1 MTKSFITY
9 VKVILTSIAMLVFS
23 EIAVAGII
31 TEKIIIKTNIYC
43 DHCKKCESC
52 GDKLQKELFTKGIK
66 NIALDEK
73 AMTITVTYNP
83 EKITVEKIRERI
95 SKLGYDADDVKADTA
110 AYQKLDGCCK
120 KIE

>member
-9 VKVILTSIAMLVFS
+9 VKVILALIALCTFS
-23 EIAVAGII
+23 QVTVAGKT

-52 GDKLQKELFTKGIK
+52 GGKLQKELFTKGIK

-95 SKLGYDADDVKADTA
+95 SKLGYDADDVKADA
-110 AYQKLDGCCK
+110 EAYQKLDGCCK
-120 KIE
+120 KSE

>member
-1 MTKSFITY
+1 MTKSFITQI
-9 VKVILTSIAMLVFS
+9 KVILALIAMFTFS
-23 EIAVAGII
+23 RVAVAGKT

-52 GDKLQKELFTKGIK
+52 GGKLQKELFTKGIK
-66 NIALDEK
+66 NIVLDEK
-73 AMTITVTYNP
+73 AMTITITYNP

>member
-9 VKVILTSIAMLVFS
+9 VKVILTSIAMLIFS

-52 GDKLQKELFTKGIK
+52 GGKLQKELFTKGIK
-66 NIALDEK
+66 NIILDEK
-73 AMTITVTYNP
+73 AMTITVAYNP